1 MLGFDENMQAL
12 RQLDGQVG
20 VEEES
25 HAAFASDSSN
35 SMASRISSGWTSYHL
50 ATSSSDE
57 FARTLRARICAGTP
71 DFATVGWPKF
81 RRGSTM
87 ICRFLPRGHHTISS
101 PANSSSFRK
110 SCTIRENSRWLVT
123 RFSNA

>member
-1 MLGFDENMQAL
+1 MENLVLWLNQQVQAL
-12 RQLDGQVG
+12 REFRRKIV

-25 HAAFASDSSN
+25 QAAFASDYSN

-57 FARTLRARICAGTP
+57 FARTPRARICAGTP

-81 RRGSTM
+81 RRGSTI

-110 SCTIRENSRWLVT
+110 
-123 RFSNA
+123 